1 MSLVVKLFWRMTVK
15 TVHGKSKTS
24 EAFSKKS
31 FAPSKVIARPPL
43 GPALVESNGRLPDT
57 VCARMCAFADLSTQR
72 ATASPF
78 VAGANPLPVSRRT
91 VLASIASN
99 QTARLAI
106 DAGVKDGAGEVPRVV
121 ERVVPR
127 VVRRVVIREAR

>member
-1 MSLVVKLFWRMTVK
+1 
-15 TVHGKSKTS
+15 
-24 EAFSKKS
+24 
-31 FAPSKVIARPPL
+31 
-43 GPALVESNGRLPDT
+43 
-57 VCARMCAFADLSTQR
+57 MCAFADLSTQR

-78 VAGANPLPVSRRT
+78 AAGTNPLPVSRRT

-106 DAGVKDGAGEVPRVV
+106 DEGVKDGAGEVPRVV

-127 VVRRVVIREAR
+127 VVKRVVIREAR